1 MLSKQSRKANDPN
14 RTARQDVNSC
24 GLLGWLEQQHLKH
37 DPAVLTGISCPL
49 FPVFVS
55 ADAVLAI
62 LTAMFAVQIAVYYKV
77 SRKSEKYTM
86 KQLES
91 KESAPSQRNSV
102 TFSSNDF
109 AETMATV
116 SMSNV

>member
-37 DPAVLTGISCPL
+37 DPAVLTGVSCPL
-49 FPVFVS
+49 FPVFVA

-62 LTAMFAVQIAVYYKV
+62 LIAMFAVQIAVYYKV
-77 SRKSEKYTM
+77 SRKGEKYTM

-102 TFSSNDF
+102 IFSSIDF
-109 AETMATV
+109 AETMAVT
-116 SMSNV
+116 MSNV